1 MAEKYS
7 IKSKVSINNV
17 ISSEDESDSD
27 LSQNSHQ
34 NEESIDSHL
43 NELNDNLDNNNNNN
57 NNKSWA
63 EAINKVLFS
72 KTKNTILSK
81 AKKDKD
87 ISFGKRKSDDLI
99 NELEFVDKDGNVVNN
114 HINNSDSNQ
123 KFNKSK
129 SDESVSLRKKR
140 KNKLSKTEWE
150 VMNRLKPQI
159 NDKERER
166 MLASI
171 ATKGVVQLFNAV
183 KEQQKS
189 IKNKLSEMGSSETKR
204 DKALS
209 QFTKT
214 QFLDK
219 LKTKKQNNN
228 NVINFFKY
236 NFDKDFDFNFNFF
249 FRTKINRRLVQKQ
262 ILPLK
267 RNGKY

>member
-1 MAEKYS
+1 MAAKHS
-7 IKSKVSINNV
+7 IKSKVTVNNV

-27 LSQNSHQ
+27 LSETSHQ

-43 NELNDNLDNNNNNN
+43 NELNDNLDNNNNN

-129 SDESVSLRKKR
+129 SDESVGQRKKR

-150 VMNRLKPQI
+150 VMNKLKPQI

-166 MLASI
+166 MLALI

-183 KEQQKS
+183 KEQQQS

-204 DKALS
+204 DKVLS

-219 LKTKKQNNN
+219 LKTKKQKNN
-228 NVINFFKY
+228 NVINFFNIILIKTL
-236 NFDKDFDFNFNFF
+236 FELNFNLF
-249 FRTKINRRLVQKQ
+249 LGQ
-262 ILPLK
+262 
-267 RNGKY
+267 

>member
-1 MAEKYS
+1 MAEKHS
-7 IKSKVSINNV
+7 IKSRVSVNNV
-17 ISSEDESDSD
+17 ISSEDESDSG
-27 LSQNSHQ
+27 LSETSHQ

-43 NELNDNLDNNNNNN
+43 NELNDNLDNNNNN

-87 ISFGKRKSDDLI
+87 ISFGKRKNDDFT
-99 NELEFVDKDGNVVNN
+99 NELQIVDKDGNVVNN
-114 HINNSDSNQ
+114 DINQ

-129 SDESVSLRKKR
+129 SDQSVSQRKKR
-140 KNKLSKTEWE
+140 KNKLSKTQWE
-150 VMNRLKPQI
+150 VMNRLKPQT

-166 MLASI
+166 MLATI

-183 KEQQKS
+183 KEQQQS
-189 IKNKLSEMGSSETKR
+189 IKNKLSETGSSETKR

-219 LKTKKQNNN
+219 LKTKKHKNN
-228 NVINFFKY
+228 NVINFFI
-236 NFDKDFDFNFNFF
+236 FDKDF
-249 FRTKINRRLVQKQ
+249 V
-262 ILPLK
+262 
-267 RNGKY
+267 

>member
-1 MAEKYS
+1 MAEKHS
-7 IKSKVSINNV
+7 IKSRVSVNNV
-17 ISSEDESDSD
+17 ISSEDESDSG
-27 LSQNSHQ
+27 LSETSHQ

-43 NELNDNLDNNNNNN
+43 NELNDNLDNNNN

-87 ISFGKRKSDDLI
+87 ISFGKRKNDDFI
-99 NELEFVDKDGNVVNN
+99 NELQIVDKDGNVVNN
-114 HINNSDSNQ
+114 DINQ

-129 SDESVSLRKKR
+129 SDQSVSQRKKR
-140 KNKLSKTEWE
+140 KNKLSKTQWE
-150 VMNRLKPQI
+150 VMNRLKPQT

-166 MLASI
+166 MLATI

-183 KEQQKS
+183 KEQQQS
-189 IKNKLSEMGSSETKR
+189 IKNKLSETGSSETKR

-219 LKTKKQNNN
+219 LKTKKHKNN
-228 NVINFFKY
+228 NVIKFFY
-236 NFDKDFDFNFNFF
+236 F
-249 FRTKINRRLVQKQ
+249 L
-262 ILPLK
+262 
-267 RNGKY
+267 